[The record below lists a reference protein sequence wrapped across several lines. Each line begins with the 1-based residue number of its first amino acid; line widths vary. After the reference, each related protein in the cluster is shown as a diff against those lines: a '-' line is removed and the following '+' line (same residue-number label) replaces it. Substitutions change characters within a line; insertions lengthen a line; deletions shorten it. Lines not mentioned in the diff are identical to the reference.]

1 MRKIDRFKVLNPF
14 TNVFKRA
21 DLLRE
26 EVAYMGKMVQIFHK
40 VSLGS
45 EPFLISIGDYT
56 KITYGVKFIT
66 HDGGCYVLRSMYED
80 SKNASV
86 YGTIKIGN
94 NCFIGNDTIILPG
107 VTIGNNCVIAAGS
120 IVSRSIPDNSVAAG
134 SPCRVLR
141 TIDEYHEKLKP
152 FLINTIGMSQT
163 DKKEYLLKLRKEN
176 PEKFVAK

>member
-1 MRKIDRFKVLNPF
+1 MRKLDQIKILNPF

-21 DLLRE
+21 DLLRD
-26 EVAYMGKMVQIFHK
+26 EVAYMGKNVQIFHK

-45 EPFLISIGDYT
+45 EPFLISIGDYS
-56 KITYGVKFIT
+56 KITSGVKFIT
-66 HDGGCYVLRSMYED
+66 HDGGCHVLRSLYED

-86 YGTIKIGN
+86 YGSITIGN

-120 IVSRSIPDNSVAAG
+120 IVSRSIPANSVAAG

-141 TIDEYHEKLKP
+141 TIDEYHDKLKP
-152 FLINTIGMSQT
+152 LFINTIGMSQIE
-163 DKKEYLLKLRKEN
+163 KKQYLLKLRTEN
-176 PEKFVAK
+176 PNIFIVK

>member
-1 MRKIDRFKVLNPF
+1 MRKIDRIKVLNPF

-21 DLLRE
+21 ELLRD
-26 EVAYMGKMVQIFHK
+26 EVAYMGKNVQIFHK

-66 HDGGCYVLRSMYED
+66 HDGGCYVLRSMYDD
-80 SKNASV
+80 SKDASV
-86 YGTIKIGN
+86 YGTISIGK

-107 VTIGNNCVIAAGS
+107 VTIGDNCVIAAGS

-134 SPCRVLR
+134 TPCRVLR
-141 TIDEYHEKLKP
+141 TIVDYHEKLKP
-152 FLINTIGMSQT
+152 YLINTIGMSQT
-163 DKKEYLLKLRKEN
+163 DKKMYLLKRLKEN
-176 PEKFVAK
+176 PDSFIAK